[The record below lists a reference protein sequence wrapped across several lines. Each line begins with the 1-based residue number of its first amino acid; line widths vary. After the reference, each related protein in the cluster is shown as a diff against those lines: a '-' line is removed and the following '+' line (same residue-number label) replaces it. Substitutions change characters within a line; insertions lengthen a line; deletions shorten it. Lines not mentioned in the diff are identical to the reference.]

1 MFSCFG
7 TYQRTFQR
15 DTTNPYCMTEF
26 ARSVAAKTILD
37 ESFLEIL
44 QSKTAE
50 MKKQMY
56 RPRKNLSIAHTCDT
70 VSISMVTHQNPEI
83 DLAAEFA
90 KRRILV
96 ISGNDFENIGQ
107 NSVRLRVP
115 EEKDMPAVLK
125 AMEEIDQL

>member
-1 MFSCFG
+1 
-7 TYQRTFQR
+7 
-15 DTTNPYCMTEF
+15 
-26 ARSVAAKTILD
+26 
-37 ESFLEIL
+37 
-44 QSKTAE
+44 
-50 MKKQMY
+50 
-56 RPRKNLSIAHTCDT
+56 
-70 VSISMVTHQNPEI
+70 MVTHQNPEI
-83 DLAAEFA
+83 DLATEFA